1 MKKILTLLA
10 VAAMVAVACGKD
22 NDNNG
27 SSDKAQIAIDGDFA
41 DWAAL
46 DASKVVVAKNAEGS
60 PWEAVKE
67 IRVYA
72 DKKFVYY
79 YIKFDGET
87 LRDILAESKGLPMRI
102 CLNTDGEFE
111 SGYDLYFKEHYDF
124 IIEGELVDDN
134 KEWTSFDGTFYQR
147 LPKDDGT
154 GTKWKSLLESG
165 NGIASG
171 AGKDNEYEIA
181 LSREVF
187 NANATNSVEP
197 KLIGDTFQTGLR
209 FYYIVDDEDET
220 WTELSNMPNLSIDES
235 ENGWGH
241 LLEITTNK

>member
-10 VAAMVAVACGKD
+10 IAAMVAVACDKD
-22 NDNNG
+22 NND
-27 SSDKAQIAIDGDFA
+27 STYKAPISIDGDFA

-46 DASKVVVAKNAEGS
+46 DASKVVVAKNAVGS

-79 YIKFDGET
+79 YMKFDGEVLADIQENST
-87 LRDILAESKGLPMRI
+87 NKSLPLRLNF
-102 CLNTDGEFE
+102 NTDGEFK
-111 SGYDLYFKEHYDF
+111 SGYHNYFIEGYDIMTEGNLTDNEGNYVSYDGELYFRTEDSWGDP
-124 IIEGELVDDN
+124 ILG
-134 KEWTSFDGTFYQR
+134 
-147 LPKDDGT
+147 P
-154 GTKWKSLLESG
+154 G
-165 NGIASG
+165 NNLTSG
-171 AGKDNEYEIA
+171 AGKDYEYEIA

-187 NANATNSVEP
+187 DSAISSTPLGN
-197 KLIGDTFQTGLR
+197 TFQTSVR
-209 FYYIVDDEDET
+209 FYYINDADEWD
-220 WTELSNMPNLSIDES
+220 ELSNMPNLSIDES

>member
-27 SSDKAQIAIDGDFA
+27 SSDNAQIAIDGDFA

-79 YIKFDGET
+79 YMKFDSEVLADMQENSADKSLP
-87 LRDILAESKGLPMRI
+87 LRLNI
-102 CLNTDGEFE
+102 NTDGEFE
-111 SGYDLYFKEHYDF
+111 SGYHNYF
-124 IIEGELVDDN
+124 IEGYDMMTEGHITDEEGNYVSYDGELYLRT
-134 KEWTSFDGTFYQR
+134 EDGWGDPV
-147 LPKDDGT
+147 LA
-154 GTKWKSLLESG
+154 SG
-165 NGIASG
+165 NNLTSG

-187 NANATNSVEP
+187 DGAISSSP
-197 KLIGDTFQTGLR
+197 IGNTFQTSIR
-209 FYYIVDDEDET
+209 FYYLDDAGD